1 MTARVLVVD
10 DVQPNLKLLETR
22 LNVEYFEVLTATN
35 GPDAIAICKMG
46 GCDIVL
52 LDVMMPGMD
61 GFEVCR
67 RLRAGSETA
76 HLPIV
81 LVTALDRPA
90 DRVRGLEAGAD
101 DFLTKP
107 LDEIALIARVR
118 SLARLKFS
126 IDELR
131 SRAEHSAATG
141 VVESV
146 EALNRTPQNEDAS
159 CSSIDQRSSF
169 ERIVKA
175 LAPHHD
181 VIQIDDPGEALAKA
195 SSENVDLMIVS
206 LGPGAFDGLRL
217 CSQARS
223 YESTRN
229 LPILLV
235 ADREDRQKV
244 LRGLE
249 LGVNDYL
256 SRPIDRNELLARART
271 NVRQKRYVD
280 RLRQSVQQSVEMA
293 FYDPLTGLNN
303 RRFLE
308 RRLPAMIETAHR
320 RGAPLAMMILDIDHF
335 KHINDSYG
343 HEAGDLVLKGFAA
356 ELQQIV
362 RGGDLV
368 CRLGGEEFVVA
379 MPGVDAPHA
388 TRMAERARRTIE
400 NMEFPIPTASG
411 SVSITVS
418 IGLADLRGEQDS
430 AELYRRADRALY
442 LSKSAGRNRVTLD
455 AA

>member
-1 MTARVLVVD
+1 M
-10 DVQPNLKLLETR
+10 
-22 LNVEYFEVLTATN
+22 
-35 GPDAIAICKMG
+35 
-46 GCDIVL
+46 
-52 LDVMMPGMD
+52 
-61 GFEVCR
+61 
-67 RLRAGSETA
+67 
-76 HLPIV
+76 
-81 LVTALDRPA
+81 
-90 DRVRGLEAGAD
+90 
-101 DFLTKP
+101 
-107 LDEIALIARVR
+107 
-118 SLARLKFS
+118 
-126 IDELR
+126 R

-146 EALNRTPQNEDAS
+146 EALKPDAAERGRILLVD
-159 CSSIDQRSSF
+159 CQRSSF

-195 SSENVDLMIVS
+195 SSENVDLMIVT

-223 YESTRN
+223 YEPTRN

-235 ADREDRQKV
+235 ADREDRQKI

-442 LSKSAGRNRVTLD
+442 LSKSEGRNRVTLD

>member
-10 DVQPNLKLLETR
+10 DVRPNVKLLETR
-22 LNVEYFEVLTATN
+22 LSVEYFEVSTASN
-35 GPDAIAICKMG
+35 GPEAIAICKKG
-46 GCDIVL
+46 GCDLVL

-67 RLRAGSETA
+67 RLRASPETA
-76 HLPIV
+76 YLPII

-131 SRAEHSAATG
+131 SRAAHGAAAG

-146 EALNRTPQNEDAS
+146 DALKPEAGGRGRILLVDG
-159 CSSIDQRSSF
+159 QRSSF
-169 ERIVKA
+169 ERLANA
-175 LAPHHD
+175 LSPHHD
-181 VIQIDDPGEALAKA
+181 VIQTGEPAEALATA

-206 LGPGAFDGLRL
+206 LTPGEFDGLRL
-217 CSQARS
+217 CSQTRS
-223 YESTRN
+223 QESTRN
-229 LPILLV
+229 LPILLI
-235 ADREDRQKV
+235 ADREDRSKV

-256 SRPIDRNELLARART
+256 SRPVDRNELLARART
-271 NVRQKRYVD
+271 NVRQKRYID
-280 RLRQSVQQSVEMA
+280 QLRQTVRQSVEMA
-293 FYDPLTGLNN
+293 LYDPLTGLNN

-308 RRLPAMIETAHR
+308 TRLPAMMDVAR
-320 RGAPLAMMILDIDHF
+320 QRGAPLTMMILDIDHF
-335 KHINDSYG
+335 KRINDAYG
-343 HEAGDLVLKGFAA
+343 HDAGDIVLKGFAA
-356 ELQQIV
+356 ELRQIV

-379 MPGVDAPHA
+379 MPGLDATHA
-388 TRMAERARRTIE
+388 AGIAERARQAIDSKD
-400 NMEFPIPTASG
+400 FPIGDTASA
-411 SVSITVS
+411 SITVS
-418 IGLADLRGEQDS
+418 IGLADFRGEQDS

-442 LSKSAGRNRVTLD
+442 RSKAAGRNRVTLD

>member
-10 DVQPNLKLLETR
+10 DVPPNLKLLETR
-22 LNVEYFEVLTATN
+22 LSLEYFEVLTATN
-35 GPDAIAICKMG
+35 GPEAIAICETG
-46 GCDIVL
+46 GCDLVL

-67 RLRAGSETA
+67 RLRAAPQTA
-76 HLPIV
+76 HLPII

-107 LDEIALIARVR
+107 VDEIALIARVR
-118 SLARLKFS
+118 SLARLKFA

-131 SRAEHSAATG
+131 SRAAHSAATG

-146 EALNRTPQNEDAS
+146 ETLKPDAS
-159 CSSIDQRSSF
+159 VRGRILLVDDLRSSF
-169 ERIVKA
+169 ERMLEA
-175 LAPHHD
+175 LTPHHD
-181 VIQIDDPGEALAKA
+181 VTQINEPGEALAKA
-195 SSENVDLMIVS
+195 ANENVDLMIVS
-206 LGPGAFDGLRL
+206 LGLGAFDGLRL

-223 YESTRN
+223 HESTRN
-229 LPILLV
+229 LPILLI
-235 ADREDRQKV
+235 ADREDGQKV

-256 SRPIDRNELLARART
+256 TRPVDRNELLARART
-271 NVRQKRYVD
+271 NVRQKRYMD
-280 RLRQSVQQSVEMA
+280 RLRQTVRRSVEMA
-293 FYDPLTGLNN
+293 LYDPLTGLNN
-303 RRFLE
+303 RRFME
-308 RRLPAMIETAHR
+308 RRLPAMIEAAR
-320 RGAPLAMMILDIDHF
+320 QRAAPLTMMILDIDHF
-335 KHINDSYG
+335 KRINDTYG
-343 HEAGDLVLKGFAA
+343 HDAGDRVLKGFAA

-368 CRLGGEEFVVA
+368 CRLGGEEFVVVV
-379 MPGVDAPHA
+379 PGVDANHGA
-388 TRMAERARRTIE
+388 RMAERARRTIE
-400 NMEFPIPTASG
+400 NKEFPIGDAVG

-418 IGLADLRGEQDS
+418 IGLADFRGQQDS
-430 AELYRRADRALY
+430 ADLYRRADRALY
-442 LSKSAGRNRVTLD
+442 VSKSAGRNRVTLD

>member
-118 SLARLKFS
+118 SLARLKIS

-146 EALNRTPQNEDAS
+146 EALKPDAAERGRILLVD
-159 CSSIDQRSSF
+159 CQRSSF

-195 SSENVDLMIVS
+195 SSENVDLMIVT

-368 CRLGGEEFVVA
+368 CRLGGEEFVIA